1 MSSLLFS
8 SAFYI
13 LSSHPSNKSSGEFP
27 SLKKSLSSL
36 EFIATWLMS
45 GHKSLEIFA
54 FLFFFSLT
62 IAYVFQNIN
71 QADQE
76 FSLLPEVKLK

>member
-1 MSSLLFS
+1 
-8 SAFYI
+8 
-13 LSSHPSNKSSGEFP
+13 
-27 SLKKSLSSL
+27 
-36 EFIATWLMS
+36 MS
-45 GHKSLEIFA
+45 GHKSLEIFV
-54 FLFFFSLT
+54 FLFFFSLI

>member
-1 MSSLLFS
+1 
-8 SAFYI
+8 
-13 LSSHPSNKSSGEFP
+13 
-27 SLKKSLSSL
+27 
-36 EFIATWLMS
+36 MS